1 MFNNIGKKFKVLAKV
16 MFWLQ
21 AIGAVI
27 TGIILLAEGEDE
39 TLIYSLLLILVGPLY
54 AWISSWFIYG
64 FGELID
70 KAADIE
76 YNTRGGKGKGA
87 SRAADEKIQKY
98 EKLLKQGLITAE
110 EYQGLISK

>member
-27 TGIILLAEGEDE
+27 TGIILLAEDDE
-39 TLIYSLLLILVGPLY
+39 LLIYSLLLILAGPLY
-54 AWISSWFIYG
+54 AWISSWFLYG

-76 YNTRGGKGKGA
+76 YNTRRGNGKGA
-87 SRAADEKIQKY
+87 SRVADEKIQKY